1 MVSSDDQLV
10 IEIRHAMPMQQTT
23 NGAPPSVVSPPG
35 KDEEQV
41 RKLAVAQIEG
51 KRRFHTRAF
60 GAAALTV
67 VLVIVWAI
75 AEYNNA
81 DGRSGAKWTVCA
93 ARTTAAEEAR
103 RWLRM

>member
-35 KDEEQV
+35 KDEGQV
-41 RKLAVAQIEG
+41 RKAVAQIEG